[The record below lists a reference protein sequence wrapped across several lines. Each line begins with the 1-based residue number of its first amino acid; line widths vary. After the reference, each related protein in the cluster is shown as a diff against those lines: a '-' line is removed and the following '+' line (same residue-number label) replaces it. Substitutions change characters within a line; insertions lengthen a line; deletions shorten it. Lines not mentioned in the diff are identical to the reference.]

1 MFENAWL
8 YKLKRMSLDGIGLRN
23 VALGIFKESMHVF
36 AVGMKLV
43 PSTNLIEGCN
53 AKPNTGS
60 SSVPV
65 EKPST

>member
-8 YKLKRMSLDGIGLRN
+8 YKLKRISLDGIGLGN